1 MQVLQMRAALPLHLP
16 PVNVH
21 LRRYRSLNS
30 PVIIAAGASSTLAY
44 VKWGV
49 AEYSHLNSTRSLHY
63 VQKKTPVVLL
73 PVMSNQPYA
82 A

>member
-1 MQVLQMRAALPLHLP
+1 MQVLQMRAALPPHLP

-44 VKWGV
+44 VKMGCG
-49 AEYSHLNSTRSLHY
+49 
-63 VQKKTPVVLL
+63 
-73 PVMSNQPYA
+73 
-82 A
+82 